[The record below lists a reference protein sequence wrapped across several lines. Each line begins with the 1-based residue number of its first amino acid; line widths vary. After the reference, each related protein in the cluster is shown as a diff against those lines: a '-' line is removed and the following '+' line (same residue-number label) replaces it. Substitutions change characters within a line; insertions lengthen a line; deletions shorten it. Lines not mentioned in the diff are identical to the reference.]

1 MTKILDFK
9 KPTAWESA
17 QDMAESF
24 AERLGND
31 EDEVATNMH
40 SAVIMYRLKDGTVTF
55 ECSGS
60 ANVLD
65 VGMMASAVHL
75 ACLYELMGEEDAV
88 IH

>member
-55 ECSGS
+55 E
-60 ANVLD
+60 
-65 VGMMASAVHL
+65 
-75 ACLYELMGEEDAV
+75 
-88 IH
+88 